1 MTALAI
7 GIDIGGTKIAAGI
20 VTPANAV
27 IVRRERATPAA
38 DGPDAVLDATC
49 SLTAQLLN
57 AVPAGST
64 VQAVG
69 VGSAGA
75 IDSGSRTVV
84 AATDHIRGWTGTDIG
99 GTLEARLSL
108 PVAVD
113 NDARAHAV
121 GEAIAGAGQGCGTV
135 VLAAVGTGIGGAVVV
150 DGSPLGGAHGIA
162 GHLGHIPVAEAGD
175 LSCPCG
181 LTGHLESISSGGGLV
196 ALYRSRGGT
205 RTVTRADGVVSAA
218 AADPVARHC
227 VELSAGTLGRVLAGV
242 AALVDPDVLIISGGL
257 RNAGTLWWQ
266 AVRSAFAASVYPLLT
281 ETPLVPARLGADAA
295 IIGAAHLARSAAVRP

>member
-1 MTALAI
+1 MTALTI
-7 GIDIGGTKIAAGI
+7 GIDIGGTKVAAGI

-27 IVRRERATPAA
+27 MVRRECATPAA
-38 DGPDAVLDATC
+38 DGPDAVLDAAAE
-49 SLTAQLLN
+49 LAGELL
-57 AVPAGST
+57 ASAPAGDA
-64 VQAVG
+64 VHAVG

-99 GTLEARLSL
+99 GILEARLSL

-121 GEAIAGAGQGCGTV
+121 GEAVAGAGYGYGTV

-150 DGSPLGGAHGIA
+150 GGSPLGGAHGIA
-162 GHLGHIPVAEAGD
+162 GHLGHIPVAEASGMP
-175 LSCPCG
+175 CPCG

-196 ALYRSRGGT
+196 ALYRSRSG
-205 RTVTRADGVVSAA
+205 RQAVTSADAVVSAA
-218 AADPVARHC
+218 ATDPVAADC

-242 AALVDPDVLIISGGL
+242 AALIDPDVLIISGGL
-257 RNAGTLWWQ
+257 QNAGALWWQ
-266 AVRSAFAASVYPLLT
+266 AVRSAFATTVYPLLT
-281 ETPLVPARLGADAA
+281 ATPLVPARLGVDAA
-295 IIGAAHLARSAAVRP
+295 IIGAAHLARSRAVRP